1 MSAGAFSQPASDVR
15 TPSAAKAR
23 RPWRWRL
30 SHVQLGFGLLRI
42 GALRPSTVGCPSPG
56 GGHSVPAPRHM
67 HHVLMDCKCFS
78 STLRVRMRE
87 IRSSTVIVRAST
99 DGRVSVVRDRLRVR
113 KTQEPRKPSP
123 QERRGH
129 TPGAPGRSVEIKDLA
144 SQRPK
149 RSGIPRGNRGA
160 SSFAADLRSK
170 VSVCEFRGP
179 RFARDFRR
187 PAGGRRRLSQGCPG
201 CSYGRLG
208 PGWDFGGRTA
218 RRTGGKRA
226 RYRGVGT

>member
-1 MSAGAFSQPASDVR
+1 
-15 TPSAAKAR
+15 
-23 RPWRWRL
+23 
-30 SHVQLGFGLLRI
+30 LRI

-78 STLRVRMRE
+78 STLRIRMRE
-87 IRSSTVIVRAST
+87 IRSSTVIVRASI

-179 RFARDFRR
+179 RFARGFRR

>member
-1 MSAGAFSQPASDVR
+1 M
-15 TPSAAKAR
+15 
-23 RPWRWRL
+23 
-30 SHVQLGFGLLRI
+30 
-42 GALRPSTVGCPSPG
+42 
-56 GGHSVPAPRHM
+56 GHSVPAPRHM

-78 STLRVRMRE
+78 STLRGRMRE
-87 IRSSTVIVRAST
+87 IRSSTLIVRAST

-123 QERRGH
+123 QE
-129 TPGAPGRSVEIKDLA
+129 PGAPRRSVEIKDLA

-187 PAGGRRRLSQGCPG
+187 PAGGRRQLSPAQAARATELGFQRQDRNGRKAGPMPWRRNPKLARAVSACQWPG
-201 CSYGRLG
+201 LT
-208 PGWDFGGRTA
+208 D
-218 RRTGGKRA
+218 
-226 RYRGVGT
+226 